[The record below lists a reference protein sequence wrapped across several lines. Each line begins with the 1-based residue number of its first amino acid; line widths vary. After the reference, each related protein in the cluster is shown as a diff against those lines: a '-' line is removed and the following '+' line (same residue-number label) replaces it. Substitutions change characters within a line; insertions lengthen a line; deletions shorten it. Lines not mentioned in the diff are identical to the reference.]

1 MKLPVLLCAALVVA
15 GCTSA
20 TNDQSSGVGTTT
32 TTTARSDPATTGS
45 LRAECVDVAD
55 KAADLLA
62 VVGRLATGEA
72 TVEQVRAA
80 TAALSESFDEA
91 ATAAGPEA
99 RAHLDEAGKA
109 LNRVEDALLAQPID
123 TAALRAAAGDLVT
136 ALGDA
141 AGLCTPDSA
150 TSSTS
155 TTTEETVTTTS

>member
-1 MKLPVLLCAALVVA
+1 MKLPVLLCAVLVVA

-20 TNDQSSGVGTTT
+20 TNDQSGGVNTTT
-32 TTTARSDPATTGS
+32 TTTARSEPATTGS

-55 KAADLLA
+55 KATDLLA

-80 TAALSESFDEA
+80 TADLAESFDEA

-136 ALGDA
+136 ALGNA
-141 AGLCTPDSA
+141 AGLCTPDS
-150 TSSTS
+150 TTS
-155 TTTEETVTTTS
+155 TTTEETVTTIS